1 MGEITLE
8 FDNSRA
14 NKKEFHNFKQP
25 IDLISVNVNIVVS
38 DEFKQCDE
46 RFKYFIGYQED
57 EIVKPLCIILPQM
70 SGYIKYFKNGGK
82 NMSFFVRN
90 DNVLDKYNEIWCVI
104 KKQLKIKFDSEPIYD
119 GKYLKTKVREFDGV
133 IKTNFLGNG
142 VPKENMHYTC
152 IACITID
159 SVIKIEKK
167 NYPQVYLEECK
178 YKIRKIQMSRF
189 INTELD
195 SDSDSESDA
204 ELMIKLESDSDSE

>member
-14 NKKEFHNFKQP
+14 NKKKFHNFKQP

-82 NMSFFVRN
+82 NMFFFVRD
-90 DNVLDKYNEIWCVI
+90 DNVLDKYNETWDVI
-104 KKQLKIKFDSEPIYD
+104 KK
-119 GKYLKTKVREFDGV
+119 
-133 IKTNFLGNG
+133 
-142 VPKENMHYTC
+142 
-152 IACITID
+152 
-159 SVIKIEKK
+159 
-167 NYPQVYLEECK
+167 
-178 YKIRKIQMSRF
+178 
-189 INTELD
+189 
-195 SDSDSESDA
+195 
-204 ELMIKLESDSDSE
+204 